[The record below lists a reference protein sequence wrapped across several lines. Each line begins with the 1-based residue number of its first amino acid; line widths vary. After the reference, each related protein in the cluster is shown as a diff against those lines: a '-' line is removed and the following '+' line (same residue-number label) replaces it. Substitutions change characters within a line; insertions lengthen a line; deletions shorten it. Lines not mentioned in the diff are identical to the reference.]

1 MDDLP
6 LTVAMDVDY
15 ALMLVGLAWLAI
27 LAMLAGGVVVETL
40 RLMHGPEK
48 APFFGALE
56 RRGLTL
62 LEAEQAVGVRGV
74 GEAASRCASCGVRD
88 PCLRALR
95 WGWLGFAAPPCP
107 NAAFFAR
114 VAEGGGT

>member
-6 LTVAMDVDY
+6 LALVMDVDY
-15 ALMLVGLAWLAI
+15 VLMLIGLAWLAI
-27 LAMLAGGVVVETL
+27 LAMLVAGAGVEAR
-40 RLMHGPEK
+40 RLMRGREK
-48 APFFGALE
+48 APFFGVLE

-62 LEAEQAVGVRGV
+62 LQAEQAAGIRGV

-88 PCLRALR
+88 ACRRALR

-107 NAAFFAR
+107 NASFFAR
-114 VAEGGGT
+114 LVEGGA

>member
-6 LTVAMDVDY
+6 LAVVMDVDY

-27 LAMLAGGVVVETL
+27 LAMLAGGALVEAL
-40 RLMHGPEK
+40 KLMHGPEK

-56 RRGLTL
+56 RHGLTL
-62 LEAEQAVGVRGV
+62 LQAEQAAGVRGV
-74 GEAASRCASCGVRD
+74 GEAASRCAACGVRD
-88 PCLRALR
+88 PCRRALR
-95 WGWLGFAAPPCP
+95 WGRLGFAAPPCP

-114 VAEGGGT
+114 VAGGVGP